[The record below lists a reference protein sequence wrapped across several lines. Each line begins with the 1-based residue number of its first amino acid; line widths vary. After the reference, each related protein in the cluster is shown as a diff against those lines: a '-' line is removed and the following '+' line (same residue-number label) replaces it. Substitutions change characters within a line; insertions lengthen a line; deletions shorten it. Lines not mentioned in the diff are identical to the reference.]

1 MKTQIPLG
9 IQLRDSASFDNF
21 IPGPNREALAYLRKQ
36 TGVEHVP
43 SVYLWGGQGAGK
55 SHLLQAAC
63 HEMSR
68 HAEACA
74 YIPLQLAAQMSPAVL
89 DGLEGLAL
97 VCIDDVQVIAGQRDW
112 ETALFHLINRLRDQ
126 DRQLLLCGDRAPV
139 GLPLQLPDLGSRLSW
154 GLVFQ
159 LQALDDEDKV
169 RALQRRA
176 RDRGLEMSGAVA
188 DYLLRRCPRD
198 MGSLYGMLARLDQA
212 ALAAQRRL
220 TIPFIREFLDLS
232 DGP

>member
-21 IPGPNREALAYLRKQ
+21 IPGPNREALAYLWKQ
-36 TGVEHVP
+36 TGQERVQTI
-43 SVYLWGGQGAGK
+43 YLWGGRGAGK

-68 HAEACA
+68 CAAASA
-74 YIPLQLAAQMSPAVL
+74 YIPLQLAAQLSPAVL

-97 VCIDDVQVIAGQRDW
+97 VCIDDVQAIAGQQDW

-126 DRQLLLCGDRAPV
+126 ERQLLVCGDRAPV
-139 GLPLQLPDLGSRLSW
+139 GLPLQLADLRSRLSW

-159 LQALDDEDKV
+159 LQLLDDEDKV

-176 RDRGLEMSGAVA
+176 RDRGLEMSAAVA
-188 DYLLRRCPRD
+188 AYLLRRCPRD
-198 MGSLYGMLARLDQA
+198 MGSLYSVLARLDHA

-220 TIPFIREFLDLS
+220 TIPFIKEFLDLA